1 MTPSPYPPNFIQSI
15 HPKRLAELPPF
26 ATYEG
31 TAPDLL
37 HLRGL
42 LIKTTDIEKVVYV
55 GEREQVWVERED
67 GSRWRPWAGVWI
79 TELGPDGKPV
89 VREDKHEPL
98 PVHGPRAMNTLDL
111 SLTGWNDDELMKAA
125 KKLGIDYTPE
135 RVGKSDL
142 RREVYDRVVDL
153 LATYD

>member
-1 MTPSPYPPNFIQSI
+1 MTPSRYPPNFSQSI
-15 HPKRLAELPPF
+15 HPRKLAELPPF

-42 LIKTTDIEKVVYV
+42 LIRTTDIESVVYV
-55 GEREQVWVERED
+55 GEREQVWVERPD

-79 TELGPDGKPV
+79 TELGPDGEPV
-89 VREDKHEPL
+89 VRKAKHEPL
-98 PVHGPRAMNTLDL
+98 PVFGPRAMNTYDL
-111 SLTGWNDDELMKAA
+111 QLEGWNDSELA
-125 KKLGIDYTPE
+125 KSAKELGIDYEPD

-142 RREVYDRVVDL
+142 RREVYDRVIDL